1 MLRQRVCLL
10 TDRCEPARSP
20 AAQSPDYLL
29 RKIWTVPI
37 HPPLRA
43 LLAPLA
49 LLVLLLAPILALLD
63 PLHAPNNSAQS
74 LRRRLARAPNKY
86 RPAVALEVTSV
97 HAARARWGLERAP
110 LPLLLCA
117 LNIFARLIFIFGDDS
132 GQRAGRGNE
141 QDAGAAFRLPID
153 LYYSSLIGVPCRA
166 RPTDLWDH
174 PPLVPAPHPRVD
186 LYLAWESCA
195 PRRR

>member
-1 MLRQRVCLL
+1 MPWL
-10 TDRCEPARSP
+10 SN
-20 AAQSPDYLL
+20 
-29 RKIWTVPI
+29 VP
-37 HPPLRA
+37 
-43 LLAPLA
+43 
-49 LLVLLLAPILALLD
+49 
-63 PLHAPNNSAQS
+63 
-74 LRRRLARAPNKY
+74 
-86 RPAVALEVTSV
+86 SV

-141 QDAGAAFRLPID
+141 HDAGAALRLPID

-174 PPLVPAPHPRVD
+174 PPLVPAPHPRTSIPRPFIR
-186 LYLAWESCA
+186 LARPRTRAPRPLAPHLRVPSRLLSLLPAARRFAPAWRGRAEQA
-195 PRRR
+195 VARPARGPLPRRRGHARARGDGPEEGCVGACDTLALAALT